1 MQATLVTP
9 PATAAAVPLAMRRV
23 VMGAIVAAGA
33 GGGLVEPGAG
43 GLEWLIARAPEDYD
57 TVMLPEHLRA
67 VLRSY
72 SRRRPFQPYHVELTS
87 GSRILVEH
95 PEAL

>member
-1 MQATLVTP
+1 
-9 PATAAAVPLAMRRV
+9 
-23 VMGAIVAAGA
+23 
-33 GGGLVEPGAG
+33 
-43 GLEWLIARAPEDYD
+43 
-57 TVMLPEHLRA
+57 MLPEHLRA

-95 PEAL
+95 PEALMLHETPHGFLVVHRAASGAHTVFEDVELVSFIEQPSPRRPSP